1 MYHYALGLTP
11 SGPYRFRHGERLQ
24 IGRGVDHVPIIEIFL
39 RKEYGDIEPA
49 SIIVDLGANIGT
61 FAIYAAM
68 NAPNV
73 QVFAYEPMP
82 EFFQLMQRN
91 VSLNGLEGSIQCI
104 NSAVAGDSTEREL
117 IVAAPGLHFPTLVPR
132 ESATAKQSVRV
143 PCTDLVSI
151 LDSHHLPRIDL
162 LKMDVEGA
170 EYDILYGLSADAFH
184 RIRAL
189 RMEYHNLEGARRN
202 VTDLKRFL
210 SRQRYTITHEQITTP
225 SHGTLWAQQHD

>member
-1 MYHYALGLTP
+1 MYHYTLGLTP
-11 SGPYRFRHGERLQ
+11 RAPYRFRHGERLH

-39 RKEYGDIEPA
+39 RNEYGDIDPG
-49 SIIVDLGANIGT
+49 SIVVDLGANIGT

-73 QVFAYEPMP
+73 QVLAYEPMP
-82 EFFQLMQRN
+82 EFFQLLQRN
-91 VSLNGLEGSIQCI
+91 VSLNGLDGSIQCI
-104 NSAVAGDSTEREL
+104 NSAVAADGADREL
-117 IVAAPGLHFPTLVPR
+117 IVAASGLYFPTLVPR
-132 ESATAKQSVRV
+132 ESATAIQSVRV

-170 EYDILYGLSADAFH
+170 EYDILYGLSPDAFQ

-189 RMEYHNLEGARRN
+189 RMEYHNLPGDRQN
-202 VTDLKRFL
+202 VADLKRFL
-210 SRQRYTITHEQITTP
+210 GRHRYTITHEQIATP
-225 SHGTLWAQQHD
+225 THGTLWAEQHD